1 MAIRERAFP
10 RIERPGIELPSM
22 TNIDLTNFDVAAM
35 MDSDLG
41 RVAKTT
47 LGLAAGAIRETTYVG
62 VGLTVLGIQRM
73 QVRRRDFER
82 ALRR

>member
-1 MAIRERAFP
+1 
-10 RIERPGIELPSM
+10 M

-35 MDSDLG
+35 IDSDVG
-41 RVAKTT
+41 RLAKTT
-47 LGLAAGAIRETTYVG
+47 LGYAAGAVRETTYVG
-62 VGLTVLGIQRM
+62 VGLTILGIQRL